1 MTGEPQGP
9 EDTAQPDV
17 QVADLNLTALPDQVA
32 APLTPVGAVVGPAE
46 KPTFTDWARISLAG
60 SLIAILAVLTLG
72 TAWFVAV
79 YPSKEP
85 AIESFLKLVFTP
97 IIGLVGSVIGFYFGS
112 RAAAGAGSNSNAGK

>member
-1 MTGEPQGP
+1 MTAEPQDP

-17 QVADLNLTALPDQVA
+17 QEADLTALPDQVA
-32 APLTPVGAVVGPAE
+32 APLTPVGAVVGPLT
-46 KPTFTDWARISLAG
+46 KPTITDWARIALAG

-112 RAAAGAGSNSNAGK
+112 RAAAVAGSNSNAGE

>member
-1 MTGEPQGP
+1 MTAEPQDPG
-9 EDTAQPDV
+9 DTAQPDV
-17 QVADLNLTALPDQVA
+17 QVADLTALPDQVA
-32 APLTPVGAVVGPAE
+32 APLTSVSAVVGPPT
-46 KPTFTDWARISLAG
+46 KPTITDWARIALAG

-112 RAAAGAGSNSNAGK
+112 RAAAGAGSNSNAGE